1 MYEVSFMRLEKVLP
15 RTNHLHLWSV
25 SADETYVKPVFFAG
39 LRDASLGAIE
49 WSSFIPILQAE
60 KTSSQDTMIL

>member
-15 RTNHLHLWSV
+15 WTNHLHLWSV

-39 LRDASLGAIE
+39 LRDANLGAIE
-49 WSSFIPILQAE
+49 
-60 KTSSQDTMIL
+60 